1 MKIKHDQW
9 GFGTVL
15 YELSGG
21 YQLLV
26 NFDDHGKIQVLQKDC
41 EKIPEVEMEKIPE
54 VEMEKIPEV
63 EMEKIPEVEM
73 ENSKN
78 KKIVE
83 AFRLGVVPG
92 FAVQDITVGREKE
105 IKSVEK
111 WLEKE
116 SESLMIIGQYGQGK
130 SHIIRYIREKALS
143 EGYLVAY
150 CDIGEESQMH
160 KPKSVFNTLMKSL
173 VFRSGE
179 YNEDNTDL
187 GLFLILYSIFENET
201 TKKISKDLSKFLRPG
216 VNDLV
221 GKLKRKYKINEL
233 DGNYFASFIDY
244 LCGDDYVGN
253 SYRFNKKIAIQP
265 YQTSASIICNIL
277 SSIGNMA
284 ASMNGFKNSFKGL
297 ILIFDEGETIDS
309 PAYLSKQREGGI
321 NLIKGLTEIS
331 NNNEDL
337 LNENHNKR
345 RNDGK
350 YVGNKTNLMY
360 SGMHKDTRFSNHK
373 ENHVKCLFAFVEGES
388 EVIDIL
394 EKRKVKKIVLND
406 FTSDEKNKLMD
417 KILEIYKKAYD
428 YEIENT
434 EKLKNILITKLENS
448 DNTRS
453 IIKITMEAIEL
464 IKEYG
469 IHSELD
475 ENDYEKI
482 LR

>member
-1 MKIKHDQW
+1 
-9 GFGTVL
+9 
-15 YELSGG
+15 
-21 YQLLV
+21 
-26 NFDDHGKIQVLQKDC
+26 
-41 EKIPEVEMEKIPE
+41 
-54 VEMEKIPEV
+54 
-63 EMEKIPEVEM
+63 
-73 ENSKN
+73 
-78 KKIVE
+78 
-83 AFRLGVVPG
+83 
-92 FAVQDITVGREKE
+92 
-105 IKSVEK
+105 
-111 WLEKE
+111 
-116 SESLMIIGQYGQGK
+116 
-130 SHIIRYIREKALS
+130 
-143 EGYLVAY
+143 
-150 CDIGEESQMH
+150 
-160 KPKSVFNTLMKSL
+160 
-173 VFRSGE
+173 
-179 YNEDNTDL
+179 
-187 GLFLILYSIFENET
+187 
-201 TKKISKDLSKFLRPG
+201 
-216 VNDLV
+216 
-221 GKLKRKYKINEL
+221 
-233 DGNYFASFIDY
+233 
-244 LCGDDYVGN
+244 
-253 SYRFNKKIAIQP
+253 
-265 YQTSASIICNIL
+265 
-277 SSIGNMA
+277 MA

-406 FTSDEKNKLMD
+406 FTSDEKNKLMN
-417 KILEIYKKAYD
+417 KILEIYKKAYN

-469 IHSELD
+469 IHSKLD

>member
-1 MKIKHDQW
+1 
-9 GFGTVL
+9 V
-15 YELSGG
+15 E
-21 YQLLV
+21 V
-26 NFDDHGKIQVLQKDC
+26 EEV
-41 EKIPEVEMEKIPE
+41 PEVEVEEVPE
-54 VEMEKIPEV
+54 VEVEEVPEV
-63 EMEKIPEVEM
+63 EVEEEV
-73 ENSKN
+73 SKN

-179 YNEDNTDL
+179 WNEDNSDL
-187 GLFLILYSIFENET
+187 GLFLILYAIFENET
-201 TKKISKDLSKFLRPG
+201 TENFSKDISKFLRPG

-221 GKLKRKYKINEL
+221 GKLKRQYKINEL

-253 SYRFNKKIAIQP
+253 TYRFNKKIAIQP
-265 YQTSASIICNIL
+265 FQTSASIICNIL
-277 SSIGNMA
+277 SSIGHMA

-337 LNENHNKR
+337 LNENHNER
-345 RNDGK
+345 RSDGK
-350 YVGNKTNLMY
+350 YEGSKTNLVY

-373 ENHVKCLFAFVEGES
+373 KNHVKCLFAFVEGES

-394 EKRKVKKIVLND
+394 EKHKVKKIVLND

-434 EKLKNILITKLENS
+434 EKLKEILIKKLENS

-464 IKEYG
+464 IKEHG
-469 IHSELD
+469 MTVPHIDPS
-475 ENDYEKI
+475 DYEKI